1 MAKKKKDKK
10 FIQKA
15 TERMEEKGTVGAFGK
30 ATPEKIEHAKE
41 HGGVEKKRAVF
52 AENMR
57 KIARKHHRKSSR
69 R

>member
-1 MAKKKKDKK
+1 MARKKKDKK

-15 TERMEEKGTVGAFGK
+15 TDRMAEKGTIGSFGK
-30 ATPEKIEHAKE
+30 ATPSKIERAKE
-41 HGGVEKKRAVF
+41 HGGVEAKKAVF
-52 AENMR
+52 ADNMR